1 VDPAKAR
8 EIGKAL
14 DALEEKLLNRIPR
27 AAERSPETL
36 SEEAFNEVL
45 ELKMKLSLAWSTAAP
60 MLMGPW

>member
-1 VDPAKAR
+1 MDPAKAR

-36 SEEAFNEVL
+36 SEEALNEAL
-45 ELKMKLSLAWSTAAP
+45 ELKMKLSLA
-60 MLMGPW
+60 